1 MWIMGVSVVISFRSL
16 RHRQVRPMTICVK
29 LLRRTIILFGLGLF
43 VSNCKS
49 VLLAVI
55 DHLGRVYV
63 GFQSCAK
70 LVDVHTYILYW
81 LVPTGLF
88 SFLNSRK
95 QPFFF
100 LIYLLTTCYSINY
113 ENKSICMCLCI
124 SVCSYNVI
132 LILHTQMQTSLTTGS
147 LEFCRDLLLVTLL
160 LHCFS

>member
-49 VLLAVI
+49 ALLSII

-81 LVPTGLF
+81 LLPTGLY
-88 SFLNSRK
+88 SCNLHSCKPNL
-95 QPFFF
+95 FF

-124 SVCSYNVI
+124 SVCSYAT
-132 LILHTQMQTSLTTGS
+132 LILHTQMQTSLTTGFP
-147 LEFCRDLLLVTLL
+147 EFCKDLLLVTLL